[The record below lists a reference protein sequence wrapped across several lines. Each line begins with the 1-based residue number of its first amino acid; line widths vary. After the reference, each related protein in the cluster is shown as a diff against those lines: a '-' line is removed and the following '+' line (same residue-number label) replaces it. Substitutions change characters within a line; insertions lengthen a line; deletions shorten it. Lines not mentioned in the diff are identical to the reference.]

1 MSSIFAK
8 HLTVSFFVLNK
19 LIGWLSPE
27 LYLRRPPAQNEGY
40 RLDRMLQAA
49 AQRGVSVRIMVY
61 KEVAQVLTRKIHRTW
76 NSVLTNTFKLTLTTL
91 KRRLKASMRTFRFFD
106 IPTMYQMRQI

>member
-1 MSSIFAK
+1 MASSGMLRAGIICMPFQLPLSMQRNQFGSWTVSSIFAK

-76 NSVLTNTFKLTLTTL
+76 
-91 KRRLKASMRTFRFFD
+91 
-106 IPTMYQMRQI
+106 